1 MVDTKELQDIAN
13 ILRRETLIATT
24 AAGSGHATSCLSC
37 AEIFA
42 SLFFSAMKE
51 NEQFILSK
59 GHATPIYYAS
69 LKHLGVI
76 KEPLTNLRK
85 VNSNLEGHPLP
96 SSVPE
101 VKFATGS
108 LGQGLSLAVGTAL
121 GFKLKNQ
128 NSKVYVLLGDS
139 EMSEGSNYE
148 AMQLASYYRLNNLVA
163 IVDINRLGQRGETM
177 LGYNINSYKK
187 RFESFGFQVFEVNG
201 HDIVKLASAFHEAK
215 KSQKPIVILA
225 KTIKGKGVSLME
237 NKNGWHGKALNREEL
252 EKALKEVPN
261 LSFPKIKIPKLNFL
275 ED

>member
-51 NEQFILSK
+51 NDQFILSK

-101 VKFATGS
+101 GKFATGS

-128 NSKVYVLLGDS
+128 NS
-139 EMSEGSNYE
+139 
-148 AMQLASYYRLNNLVA
+148 
-163 IVDINRLGQRGETM
+163 
-177 LGYNINSYKK
+177 YKK
-187 RFESFGFQVFEVNG
+187 RFETFGFQVFEVNG
-201 HDIVKLASAFHEAK
+201 LDIVRLESAFHEAK

-225 KTIKGKGVSLME
+225 KATK
-237 NKNGWHGKALNREEL
+237 
-252 EKALKEVPN
+252 
-261 LSFPKIKIPKLNFL
+261 
-275 ED
+275 